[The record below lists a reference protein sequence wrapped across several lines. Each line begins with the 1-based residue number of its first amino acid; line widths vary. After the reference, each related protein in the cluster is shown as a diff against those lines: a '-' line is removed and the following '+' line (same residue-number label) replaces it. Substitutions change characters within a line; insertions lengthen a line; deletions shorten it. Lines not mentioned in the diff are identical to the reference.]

1 VILKYSYKGQIEKD
15 PWEFTTDTFDRIN
28 LFVGISGSG
37 KSRFLNLLF
46 NMARSVSKSLPFSHG
61 KWEIEFLIDDVQYR
75 WELNVN
81 NKEEPQPFIEHEKL
95 TLTSNEDVV
104 ILIDRN
110 RESFLFKGTKLPK
123 LPRNKPGI
131 ALLNEEESILPI
143 YNHFTHIQRRLFY
156 ESGLRDAMSY
166 EAVPLHI
173 IENIRKEKNIELIWK
188 QELTVNTKMFLMKE
202 LYPEL
207 YDIAINNFINI
218 FPFIKQCDVKATRAR
233 GVPIA
238 PDSLM
243 VTFCI
248 KEKGIQ
254 NWLNLADLSSGMQKV
269 LLIITD
275 ILLLPRN
282 STYIID
288 EYENSLGIN
297 AIDFLPDFLIT
308 YARKESQ
315 FFITTHHPYLIN
327 SMPIEYWRIF
337 HREGSSVVVKNGS
350 ELKERYGKSKQKA
363 FVQLINDPLYT
374 GNEL

>member
-1 VILKYSYKGQIEKD
+1 MILTYNYTGQSEKN
-15 PWEFTTDTFDRIN
+15 PWQFNTDTFDRIN

-46 NMARSVSKSLPFSHG
+46 NMARSVSKSLAFSHG
-61 KWEIEFLIDDVQYR
+61 KWEIEFLIDDLNYK

-81 NKEEPQPFIEHEKL
+81 DREELQPFIEHEKL
-95 TLTSNEDVV
+95 TLTSNEDEV

-110 RESFLFKGTKLPK
+110 RENFLFKGSKLPK
-123 LPRNKPGI
+123 LPRNIPGI
-131 ALLNEEESILPI
+131 ALLNEEESIVPI
-143 YNHFTHIQRRLFY
+143 YNHFTHIQRRLFH

-173 IENIRKEKNIELIWK
+173 IKDIQREKNIELIWK
-188 QELTVNTKMFLMKE
+188 QELTVNTKMYLMKE

-207 YDIAINNFINI
+207 YNVAIENFINI
-218 FPFIKQCDVKATRAR
+218 FPFIKECDVKPIQAKD
-233 GVPIA
+233 VPMA
-238 PDSLM
+238 PNSLM
-243 VTFCI
+243 VAFSV
-248 KEKGIQ
+248 KEKGVKSWI
-254 NWLNLADLSSGMQKV
+254 NLAELSSGMQKV

-275 ILLLPRN
+275 ILLLPKN

-308 YARKESQ
+308 YAREKSQ

-374 GNEL
+374 GDEL